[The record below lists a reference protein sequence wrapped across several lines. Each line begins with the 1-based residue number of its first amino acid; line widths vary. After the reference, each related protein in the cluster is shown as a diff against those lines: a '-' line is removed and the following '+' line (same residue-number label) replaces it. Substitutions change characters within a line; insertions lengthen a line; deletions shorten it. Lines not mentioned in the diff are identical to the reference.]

1 MPVSVKQLL
10 QVGCVLAATALG
22 QWQDL
27 AGFGDDIYAAPSLK
41 KDVPVASQKSNCFQV
56 S

>member
-10 QVGCVLAATALG
+10 RASCVLATAVLG

-41 KDVPVASQKSNCFQV
+41 KDVPVAS
-56 S
+56 